1 MTIVSPKN
9 IDQLSNETIK
19 QLFNIDKKNLHCTL
33 DEHIETIRSFVKKH
47 QVQIKPTAI
56 QYDDVEYDTCEQPWV
71 RDVENIIFNFI
82 NNHQKNHII
91 LDHRIDMRDK
101 NGNQIITFHPY
112 RLTQEDR
119 NLINDATIKHYG
131 IMRIN
136 QLHDYTVYYTFDDKS
151 IYSDQT
157 STLMFYLDRSH
168 YLNKPKEN
176 SNKTLDQHI
185 SLNDFHTLSILNEN
199 NNRYYDIPI
208 KYYLKSIELDGES
221 NIFKAPFE
229 PDHFKIIL
237 QNTPNPKLR
246 YNSDIYIYENETFN
260 YSFTEFCALFDSSHP
275 DAIFFNQ
282 NKLITEPFKA
292 THLIFKAND
301 ESKNIDFK
309 INHTKSKYKPLKSR
323 INELVIQ

>member
-1 MTIVSPKN
+1 MTIVTPTN

-19 QLFNIDKKNLHCTL
+19 QLFDLDNKNLNCTI

-56 QYDDVEYDTCEQPWV
+56 QYDNMEYNTCKQPWV

-82 NNHQKNHII
+82 KKHQKNHNI
-91 LDHRIDMRDK
+91 LNHRIDMRDK

-112 RLTQEDR
+112 CLTQEDR
-119 NLINDATIKHYG
+119 NLINDAAVRHYG
-131 IMRIN
+131 IMRTN

-151 IYSDQT
+151 IYNDQT
-157 STLMFYLDRSH
+157 STLIFYLDRSH
-168 YLNKPKEN
+168 HLNRPKEN
-176 SNKTLDQHI
+176 STKTLDQHP

-221 NIFKAPFE
+221 
-229 PDHFKIIL
+229 
-237 QNTPNPKLR
+237 
-246 YNSDIYIYENETFN
+246 DIYIYKNKMFK
-260 YSFTEFCALFDSSHP
+260 YSFTELCTLFDTSHTL
-275 DAIFFNQ
+275 AFYFNQ
-282 NKLITEPFKA
+282 YKQITEPFKA

-301 ESKNIDFK
+301 QSKNIKFK
-309 INHTKSKYKPLKSR
+309 INHTKSKYKSIKSG
-323 INELVIQ
+323 INKLVIQ